1 MSEELTGQQALAV
14 MGAMEEMESR
24 NLRLI
29 KKYTSLKFLVLSLV
43 DIHKLLFFF
52 FFEKK
57 KFFPY
62 NLGFEEIR
70 N

>member
-24 NLRLI
+24 NSRLI

-43 DIHKLLFFF
+43 DIHKLLI
-52 FFEKK
+52 FEKK
-57 KFFPY
+57 NFFFY
-62 NLGFEEIR
+62 NLGFEEI
-70 N
+70 NN